1 MLHFMSKL
9 GKNKNGLLN
18 SIWGRVNK
26 VAFFICLAISIMLIV
41 IAFFV
46 PPTAVIDGSVL
57 TATGEIFAFCA
68 LLTVMDAVERGHDIK
83 MQKGETSIS
92 INKDTDIED

>member
-1 MLHFMSKL
+1 MNKSSKT
-9 GKNKNGLLN
+9 KNGLLY
-18 SIWGRVNK
+18 SIWNRVNK

-46 PPTAVIDGSVL
+46 PPTAVIDSSVL
-57 TATGEIFAFCA
+57 TATGEIFGFCA

-92 INKDTDIED
+92 INKDKDDND